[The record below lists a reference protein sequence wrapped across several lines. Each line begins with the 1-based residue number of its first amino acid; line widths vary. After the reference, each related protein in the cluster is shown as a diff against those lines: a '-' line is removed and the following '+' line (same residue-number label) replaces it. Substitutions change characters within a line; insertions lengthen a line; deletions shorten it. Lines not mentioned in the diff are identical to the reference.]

1 MTTEILLRLH
11 SAIAQRIST
20 LDFTALWPNF
30 SPCSFALYTDELIAL
45 DTQVIPYSPE
55 FIGNTTIPYNGEQIA
70 IWNIPDDFQDDS
82 DVLDNL
88 AGGIVHEMFHA
99 FQVTSGDTRYPNDL
113 KLMCW
118 EPTLQELQMRRTEIF
133 ALVNAVTQPIVQLA
147 EESLVHFATAR
158 FERLKLA
165 DNGLCEELAIECLE
179 GLAEYVGMKALR
191 QLNSM
196 AWEEKYQKHLE
207 TCLNEEAHL
216 SPRTSGY
223 AAGTLFFLLLQRF
236 DLIDTL
242 KSIRDDGKT
251 PYFEQ
256 IDWQRFGV
264 NATEMRLA
272 YIYDNH
278 LKKRQ
283 LAIEQFLANDH
294 RFAPF
299 DGTIVGYD
307 PINTTRHNDLLLC
320 NHFAM
325 LKATDQGAS
334 NANSIPQFIKGPML
348 LSMKKASP
356 NSILGYWHL

>member
-1 MTTEILLRLH
+1 MTSQNLVSLH

-30 SPCSFALYTDELIAL
+30 TVCPFALYTDEVIAL
-45 DTQVIPYSPE
+45 DSHCIPHNPK
-55 FIGNTTIPYNGEQIA
+55 FIGNTTIEFDGEQIA

-82 DVLDNL
+82 DSLDNL
-88 AGGIVHEMFHA
+88 SSGIVHEMFHA
-99 FQVTSGDTRYPNDL
+99 FQVICGDTRYPNDL

-118 EPTLQELQMRRTEIF
+118 KPTLQELQMKRAEIF

-196 AWEEKYQKHLE
+196 AWEEKYLKHLE
-207 TCLNEEAHL
+207 TCLYEDTHL

-223 AAGTLFFLLLQRF
+223 ASGTLFFMLLERF
-236 DLIDTL
+236 KLIDTL
-242 KSIRDDGKT
+242 KTISDDGKT
-251 PYFEQ
+251 TYFEQ

-272 YIYDNH
+272 NIYDNH

-283 LAIEQFLANDH
+283 LAIEQFLANDY
-294 RFAPF
+294 AYAIF

-307 PINTTRHNDLLLC
+307 PINTTRHDDLLLC
-320 NHFAM
+320 HHFVM
-325 LKATDQGAS
+325 VKETDEIAS
-334 NANSIPQFIKGPML
+334 NANSSPHFIKGPVL